1 MTVPAEAI
9 AAAAAVLHDDYC
21 DDGDTRTC
29 GRWNSKVPGGYDP
42 RKHVGFYEDRAREV
56 LEAALPFLA
65 EDGWDAARD
74 RATEANEARRDERE
88 RAITLFDE
96 WIDIIMS
103 EPNSHPPEA
112 WKVAFAALID
122 PDFPGSLAEEGIT
135 DAPRP

>member
-56 LEAALPFLA
+56 LVAAVPFLA

-74 RATEANEARRDERE
+74 RATEANQARRDERE
-88 RAITLFDE
+88 RCAQ
-96 WIDIIMS
+96 
-103 EPNSHPPEA
+103 
-112 WKVAFAALID
+112 
-122 PDFPGSLAEEGIT
+122 LAERHKAQYWAHK
-135 DAPRP
+135 DAQGTYHPFADLIREEAADAAA